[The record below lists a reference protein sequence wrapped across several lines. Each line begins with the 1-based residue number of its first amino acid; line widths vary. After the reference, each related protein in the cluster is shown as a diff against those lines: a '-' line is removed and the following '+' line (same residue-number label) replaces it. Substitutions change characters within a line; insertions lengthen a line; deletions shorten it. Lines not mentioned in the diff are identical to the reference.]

1 MPPTA
6 KLPGLDLL
14 EPMTPSTPS
23 VPAVVPDQPRFSIVR
38 IYKSDG
44 GWKQSNFFGSLE
56 LAAIAE
62 LAGQAKAWIEAQEAK
77 Q

>member
-1 MPPTA
+1 MNKNKPA
-6 KLPGLDLL
+6 HEIRAGLLKAAIWKV
-14 EPMTPSTPS
+14 EHEKGPFFS
-23 VPAVVPDQPRFSIVR
+23 VSIVR

-44 GWKQSNFFGSLE
+44 GWKQSHSFGSRE